1 MAIGGVIISVR
12 PEDRKDTEIILAR
25 FAGLTIYSSDEQGNI
40 IARLS
45 EIDAETV
52 RDAIERINSLEIV
65 QSVRLAYLVQE
76 DGSVTRG

>member
-52 RDAIERINSLEIV
+52 RDAIERINALEIV

-76 DGSVTRG
+76 DDSVTRG